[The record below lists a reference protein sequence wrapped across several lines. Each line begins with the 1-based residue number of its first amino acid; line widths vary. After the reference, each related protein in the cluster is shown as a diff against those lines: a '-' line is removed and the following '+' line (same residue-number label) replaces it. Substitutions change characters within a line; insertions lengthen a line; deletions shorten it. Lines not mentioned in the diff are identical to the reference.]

1 VGNVPSVGG
10 LRAAAVIA
18 RMLGAMLLW
27 VGAVRLQF
35 ADFTA
40 GPAAAVPAVAVEGR
54 DYDSA

>member
-1 VGNVPSVGG
+1 
-10 LRAAAVIA
+10 
-18 RMLGAMLLW
+18 MLGATLLW